1 MKTCF
6 VISQI
11 GEENSTQ
18 RLEADKVLKYVIKP
32 SLEELGYKVV
42 RADESTEAGSISKS
56 VIQSVIESDLV
67 IADLTNHNPNVFY
80 ELAIRHAIAKPF
92 IQIIQKSQKIPF
104 DIYDIRTIQY
114 ELDLEGA
121 EKAKQSIIEFAKSL
135 EGLDRV
141 ETPVTEVVALSSL
154 NIVQPSNTSDGSNV
168 LIEELQRINQSIN
181 NLEHKLAGRLEQMV
195 KHNTLNESISMED
208 KLGMI
213 FIEKL
218 LDNPQ
223 KSDDMIGLISK
234 LGSLNHKK

>member
-92 IQIIQKSQKIPF
+92 I
-104 DIYDIRTIQY
+104 
-114 ELDLEGA
+114 
-121 EKAKQSIIEFAKSL
+121 
-135 EGLDRV
+135 
-141 ETPVTEVVALSSL
+141 
-154 NIVQPSNTSDGSNV
+154 
-168 LIEELQRINQSIN
+168 
-181 NLEHKLAGRLEQMV
+181 
-195 KHNTLNESISMED
+195 
-208 KLGMI
+208 
-213 FIEKL
+213 
-218 LDNPQ
+218 
-223 KSDDMIGLISK
+223 
-234 LGSLNHKK
+234 